1 MTSEADGVPEDSV
14 EYVGKMARDRCELI
28 EKQTL
33 GEITG
38 SECGP

>member
-14 EYVGKMARDRCELI
+14 EYVGKMARDRSELI
-28 EKQTL
+28 EKQAL
-33 GEITG
+33 DEATG